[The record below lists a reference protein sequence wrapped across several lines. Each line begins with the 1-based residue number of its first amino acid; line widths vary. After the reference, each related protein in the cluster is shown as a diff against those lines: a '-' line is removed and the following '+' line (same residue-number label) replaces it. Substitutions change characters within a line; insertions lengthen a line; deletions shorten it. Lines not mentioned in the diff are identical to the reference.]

1 LVLIGEGAPRLAAA
15 WSGVPG
21 TRAGS
26 LAEAVDLAY
35 DIARRAGGGIVLLSP
50 ACASFDMFQD
60 FEDRGRRFKAEV
72 RRLVPQGA
80 RA

>member
-1 LVLIGEGAPRLAAA
+1 MPVKNCGKLEIAVREAAA
-15 WSGVPG
+15 D
-21 TRAGS
+21 
-26 LAEAVDLAY
+26 AEAGDT
-35 DIARRAGGGIVLLSP
+35 VLLSP